1 MTVEKSEQVFN
12 GRILKVY
19 KDTVALDN
27 GRTVTRE
34 VIRHQGA
41 SAVLPLTEEGDVL
54 LVRQFR
60 YALGRDILEI
70 PAGLKEPGEAPE
82 DCARREME
90 EETGYRPGTVTHLF
104 DSYSSPGY
112 CTECVSIY
120 LARDLTKTSQHLDPD
135 EDVTVVRMP
144 LEEAVALVL
153 SGEIVDGKTV
163 AALMAAASGKF

>member
-1 MTVEKSEQVFN
+1 MKIEKSEQMFN

-19 KDTVALDN
+19 KDTVTLDN

-60 YALGRDILEI
+60 YALGREILEV
-70 PAGLKEPGEAPE
+70 PAGLKEPGESPE
-82 DCARREME
+82 ECARRETE
-90 EETGYRPGTVTHLF
+90 EETGFRPGSLTHLF
-104 DSYSSPGY
+104 DYYSSPGY

-120 LARDLTKTSQHLDPD
+120 LAKDLTETSQHLDPD
-135 EDVTVVRMP
+135 EDVTVIRMP
-144 LEEAVALVL
+144 LEEAVEKVR
-153 SGEIVDGKTV
+153 SGEIVDGKTI
-163 AALMAAASGKF
+163 AALMAAMCSRV